1 MAIGVE
7 KSESAS
13 EISRP
18 SSARRPA
25 LRESHRG
32 MLVRSVSV
40 IVTLAV
46 WEWYGRGVDP
56 IFMSYPTG
64 IVAAVPRMLATGEL
78 QAAFW
83 VSLQGLL
90 VAIAL
95 AIAVGV
101 PLGLITGRYRTADQ
115 LLDVQITAL
124 YSTPHVAL
132 LPLLTLW
139 FGVGTTAKLVLIY
152 LSAFFPIIINTH
164 SGVRNISH
172 GLVEVALAE
181 GANERQ
187 VFTKIIVPAALPFI
201 MTGIRLAM
209 GRAVVGMVVAEMF
222 IASAGLGTSIQRYS
236 SAFATDKFFVV
247 LIVLALMGVGLTEL
261 VRRLERWLTPWKETE
276 RAH

>member
-1 MAIGVE
+1 
-7 KSESAS
+7 
-13 EISRP
+13 
-18 SSARRPA
+18 
-25 LRESHRG
+25 
-32 MLVRSVSV
+32 
-40 IVTLAV
+40 
-46 WEWYGRGVDP
+46 
-56 IFMSYPTG
+56 
-64 IVAAVPRMLATGEL
+64 MLATGEL
-78 QAAFW
+78 LAAFW

-90 VAIAL
+90 IAIAL
-95 AIAVGV
+95 AIVVGV
-101 PLGLITGRYRTADQ
+101 PLGLVTGRYRTADH

-139 FGVGTTAKLVLIY
+139 FGVGATAKLVLIY

-222 IASAGLGTSIQRYS
+222 IASAGLGTAIQRYS

-261 VRRLERWLTPWKETE
+261 VRALERWLTPWKETE